1 MCALCGVF
9 AGESHWTDVTV
20 GGTDSGGRTRRH
32 ERLHRVAQANRILK
46 QYGLKLSDWQGSAYL
61 LGSQTGQTAI
71 VPSVAAVWP
80 EAERLRKQSID
91 PLDARLI
98 QVLER
103 D

>member
-9 AGESHWTDVTV
+9 LGERHWTDVAV
-20 GGTDSGGRTRRH
+20 GAIDDGARTRRH

-61 LGSQTGQTAI
+61 LSGQTGQTAI

-98 QVLER
+98 EMLEQ

>member
-1 MCALCGVF
+1 MCGLCGVF
-9 AGESHWTDVTV
+9 LGDGHWTEMTV
-20 GGTDSGGRTRRH
+20 GGTGSGGRTRRH
-32 ERLHRVAQANRILK
+32 ERLHRVAQVNRVLK
-46 QYGLKLSDWQGSAYL
+46 QYGLKLGDWQGNAYL

-80 EAERLRKQSID
+80 AAERLRKQSID

-98 QVLER
+98 QVLEQ